1 MIVHQEMLYLVK
13 CIAKLSGNTYGEKRI
28 KAALNALNA
37 LSFLVSGWK
46 VAKLMKEANVWC
58 AIRKNIKQQR
68 IVNTASHFI
77 TMSLNKISL

>member
-13 CIAKLSGNTYGEKRI
+13 CIAKLSDNTYGEKRI
-28 KAALNALNA
+28 KAALNAL
-37 LSFLVSGWK
+37 SFHVSRWK

-58 AIRKNIKQQR
+58 AIRKNIKQQS
-68 IVNTASHFI
+68 IVNTTSHFI